1 MINANTELA
10 MCLCKGGCFFII
22 LVHKDIRR
30 HQLRFLEYMFA
41 TKSVLFGEHT
51 TTIDTRVKIIVYLNT
66 LY

>member
-1 MINANTELA
+1 MLTLSLPCACA
-10 MCLCKGGCFFII
+10 RVDVFFII
-22 LVHKDIRR
+22 LVHKNIRR